1 VFDNRDVPY
10 YGGHAPRLRLLL
22 SDELIEID
30 RANDRAI
37 LPCSGEHMK
46 IAIAMVALL
55 TAWPFASAK
64 DYPMTAA
71 TGVPGATG
79 VVKVQRAKDNGNMK
93 LDIKVDHL
101 ARPSSLTP
109 SANNYLVWIR
119 PNGGEAFKQ
128 GAIGVDKN
136 LSGELR
142 LETVSKDFDV
152 FITAEQSDTV
162 TFPSSVEVLGAH
174 VSAK

>member
-1 VFDNRDVPY
+1 
-10 YGGHAPRLRLLL
+10 
-22 SDELIEID
+22 
-30 RANDRAI
+30 
-37 LPCSGEHMK
+37 MK

-55 TAWPFASAK
+55 AVWPHTSAK
-64 DYPMTAA
+64 EYHMTSAVAVPAA
-71 TGVPGATG
+71 TGT
-79 VVKVQRAKDNGNMK
+79 VKAEKAKDNGNIK
-93 LDIKVDHL
+93 LDIRVNHL

-136 LSGELR
+136 LSGELK

-152 FITAEQSDTV
+152 FITAEQSDSV
-162 TFPSSVEVLGAH
+162 TAPSSVEVLSTH
-174 VSAK
+174 ISMK